1 MSSPNDAASFAAEAK
16 AAMDDLLRARA
27 QSGVA
32 RNDPLDPLVL
42 ALARTI
48 NVLGKMP
55 AAIDQQQKT
64 IITAS
69 QAMAT
74 KAQADMGVS
83 LSATAKTLVNNLGG
97 AVTAREKWKWT
108 ALTAVVIGLVAV
120 GSEWLGQTCAVQ
132 NAEARADARIA
143 EMQEKLQ
150 EDKALF
156 AANFPS
162 IQRLSGQQLSNLAV
176 IIKYADGW
184 SEIRKRNNAPWPCL
198 KYEYS
203 DRWTSG
209 GKNAAVCITGYGN

>member
-1 MSSPNDAASFAAEAK
+1 MSAPNDAASFAAEAK
-16 AAMDDLLRARA
+16 AAMDDLMRARA

-69 QAMAT
+69 QAMAN

-83 LSATAKTLVNNLGG
+83 LSATAETLVNNLGG
-97 AVTAREKWKWT
+97 AVTAREKWKWS

-120 GSEWLGQTCAVQ
+120 GSEWLGQTWAVH

-143 EMQEKLQ
+143 EIEAQTNQEIATVKMQIPQTLAWARTIIPASPSA
-150 EDKALF
+150 DKAPYPCVFWDHVPDGTIGGRPVYTCAIALGWR
-156 AANFPS
+156 NP
-162 IQRLSGQQLSNLAV
+162 QQ
-176 IIKYADGW
+176 
-184 SEIRKRNNAPWPCL
+184 
-198 KYEYS
+198 
-203 DRWTSG
+203 
-209 GKNAAVCITGYGN
+209 

>member
-120 GSEWLGQTCAVQ
+120 GSEWLVQTWAVMP
-132 NAEARADARIA
+132 ELPKCRKSCKKI
-143 EMQEKLQ
+143 KHC
-150 EDKALF
+150 
-156 AANFPS
+156 S
-162 IQRLSGQQLSNLAV
+162 QQTFQASKDYLGNNLV
-176 IIKYADGW
+176 IL
-184 SEIRKRNNAPWPCL
+184 P
-198 KYEYS
+198 
-203 DRWTSG
+203 
-209 GKNAAVCITGYGN
+209 